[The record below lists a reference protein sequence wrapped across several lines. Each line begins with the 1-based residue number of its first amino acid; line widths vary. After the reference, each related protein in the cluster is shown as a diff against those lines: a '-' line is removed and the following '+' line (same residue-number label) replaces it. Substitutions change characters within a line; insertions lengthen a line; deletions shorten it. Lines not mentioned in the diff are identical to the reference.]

1 MKVLRKF
8 MCLVLCLSLSTYTL
22 PAFAAVSLSG
32 EEAFKAELTDMEMQ
46 LLIGAGNVDAT
57 MSEYVK
63 FDPTVPPI
71 AEAVISNRSIISVP
85 YVLEVMDING
95 VTLEELASGTLVS
108 GETKVISGTAT
119 VANKHSVRIRVGG
132 PFGLEAIDTA
142 WLITRNP
149 ANI

>member
-22 PAFAAVSLSG
+22 PVFAAVTVTG